1 MIQSVC
7 VFVSSAAVS
16 DFLSE
21 LLLYYL
27 TSFKL
32 GHWAKG
38 RGGEEQR
45 PTGTH
50 KNTDAVHC
58 VHTVIKTGTAFHEIY
73 HSGLT
78 ENVWTKCTVMFTFS
92 IHYHC

>member
-7 VFVSSAAVS
+7 VYVFVSSAAVS

-21 LLLYYL
+21 LPLYYL
-27 TSFKL
+27 TAFKL

-38 RGGEEQR
+38 RGGEEER

-50 KNTDAVHC
+50 TRKQQMQWVVCIQLLKLELLSMKFTLVDQL
-58 VHTVIKTGTAFHEIY
+58 KT
-73 HSGLT
+73 
-78 ENVWTKCTVMFTFS
+78 CTLS
-92 IHYHC
+92 A